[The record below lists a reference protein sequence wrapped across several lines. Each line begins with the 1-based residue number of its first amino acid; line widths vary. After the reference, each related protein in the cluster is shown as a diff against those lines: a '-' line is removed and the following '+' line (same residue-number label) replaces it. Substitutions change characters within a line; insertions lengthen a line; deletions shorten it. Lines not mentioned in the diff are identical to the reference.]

1 MMETKQ
7 FTIEKEGGLYRI
19 FNNGKIIPILDGQP
33 IVDLLNE
40 LAEDKRQQRILIDSL
55 KKENR
60 KLKLRL
66 KDLGVEYF

>member
-1 MMETKQ
+1 METKQ

-40 LAEDKRQQRILIDSL
+40 LAKDKRQQRILIDSL
-55 KKENR
+55 KKENQ

>member
-55 KKENR
+55 KKENQ